1 MSSYNPQEIEKK
13 WQKHWKD
20 INAYRVENKS
30 DKPKYYVLDMFPYP
44 SGAGLH
50 VGHPLGYIASD
61 IVARYKRHKG
71 FNVLHPMGFD
81 AFGLPAEQYAIQTGQ
96 HPAVTTAENI
106 KRYKEQLDNIG
117 FGYDWEREVQT
128 CDPEYYKWTQ
138 WIFCQLFESWYD
150 KDADKARPISELVS
164 IFEKEG
170 NSTVNVHGD
179 EIPAFSAAEWNAKND
194 EEKQKTLLD
203 YRMAYL
209 ANSMVNWCPELG
221 TVLANEEV
229 KDGLSERGGYP
240 VFKVNMRQWFLRI
253 TAYSD
258 RLLDDLDTID
268 WTDALKEQQRN
279 WIGRSE
285 GASIVFEVA
294 ALADLPPNP
303 SPKERGDVPLDN
315 EQGWKTTTADKW
327 ETLKPFARE
336 NRKKPTEAEDSLWGL
351 LRDNK
356 LGVRFRRQHAIANFI
371 VDFVCLPAMLVIEV
385 DGDVHNTAENKEYDE
400 QRTYELEK
408 LGFKVVRFTNEQVE
422 KNPYSVRDEIK
433 NLLAT
438 APLST
443 EDGQVEISKKEESD
457 KGETNNVPPLNRRGA
472 GGEVETIEVFS
483 TRPDTIFGATFMVL
497 APEHELVAK
506 ITTSEQKAE
515 IEKYI
520 EYAGTRSERDRM
532 SEVKTI
538 TGCFTGAYAT
548 NPLTGNEIP
557 IWIADYVLAGYG
569 TGAVMAVPGHDSR
582 DYAFAKH
589 FGLPIIQVV
598 TDKDNTVS
606 IENESFD
613 AKDGILINS
622 DFLNRKN
629 VAEAKKAII
638 AKLEELEI
646 GKGKINYRLR
656 DAGFSRQRYWGEP
669 FPIVYR
675 NGLPYL
681 VDESELPVTLPE
693 VESYKPTGDGNS
705 PLAAL
710 EDWVKHPPT
719 GGTRETNTMPGW
731 AGSSWYFLRYMDNK
745 NQNEFAS
752 KEAVDYWGN
761 VDLYLGGSE
770 HATGHLLYVRFWTKF
785 LYDIGKIPV
794 NEPAKK
800 LINQGMIQG
809 VSSIIYYFDSNLLT
823 FIPHETK
830 EISKEIIDQTVMFL
844 KEEIPHGIYLS
855 KDFND
860 EHEKGNIGKEF
871 FYDLIS
877 QAYDKHFL
885 KKEGKTFNEILS
897 RNGFNGFKFDYDYIR
912 SKRVDV
918 SYVENDILDIERL
931 VKEKEGIVEWTSAI
945 YIPNSKGNFL
955 CNSEVEKMS
964 KSKWNVVNPD
974 IMIEKY
980 GADTLRLYE
989 MFLGPLEQSK
999 PWNTNGIEG
1008 VYRFLGKLWR
1018 LFFNANEEFEISDT
1032 EPSKEELKVLH
1043 KTIKKTTEDIEG
1055 FSFNTNV
1062 SAFMIAVNEL
1072 TQLKCN
1078 KRAILEPLLVSLSP
1092 YAPHIAEE
1100 LWKLC
1105 GHENGILD
1113 VDFPKHNEECLIE
1126 DTFTYPVSING
1137 KLRQQ
1142 MEFALDADQATI
1154 QEAVLAN
1161 ETIQKWV
1168 DGKPIKKF
1176 ILVKGKIINVVV

>member
-20 INAYRVENKS
+20 TNAYRVENKS

-179 EIPAFSAAEWNAKND
+179 ETPAFSAAEWNAKND

-294 ALADLPPNP
+294 ILADLTPNP
-303 SPKERGDVPLDN
+303 SPKERGEVPLDN

-336 NRKKPTEAEDSLWGL
+336 NRKNPTEAEDSLWGL

-356 LGVRFRRQHAIANFI
+356 LGKRFRRQHAIANFI
-371 VDFVCLPAMLVIEV
+371 VDFACLPAMLVIEV
-385 DGDVHNTAENKEYDE
+385 DGEIHNSAENKEYDE
-400 QRTYELEK
+400 GRTHELEK
-408 LGFKVVRFTNEQVE
+408 LGFKVVRFTNKQVE
-422 KNPYSVRDEIK
+422 ENPYAVRDKIK
-433 NLLAT
+433 NILAT
-438 APLST
+438 VPLST

-515 IEKYI
+515 IDKYI

-598 TDKDNTVS
+598 TNKDNTVS

-809 VSSIIYYFDSNLLT
+809 TSPFGYGAFITKNPILVSKNRIDFKMNTIEIGGKIHEDEIPYKYRLPLALVEFVGNECRFYKKNLTLR
-823 FIPHETK
+823 E
-830 EISKEIIDQTVMFL
+830 
-844 KEEIPHGIYLS
+844 EEIKGFPLI
-855 KDFND
+855 FNTNND
-860 EHEKGNIGKEF
+860 ENH
-871 FYDLIS
+871 
-877 QAYDKHFL
+877 HW
-885 KKEGKTFNEILS
+885 EIDE
-897 RNGFNGFKFDYDYIR
+897 NGEEYME
-912 SKRVDV
+912 VDV
-918 SYVENDILDIERL
+918 
-931 VKEKEGIVEWTSAI
+931 
-945 YIPNSKGNFL
+945 
-955 CNSEVEKMS
+955 EVEKMS

-974 IMIEKY
+974 EMVAKY

-1018 LFFNANEEFEISDT
+1018 LFFNANEEFEISDA
-1032 EPSKEELKVLH
+1032 EPTKEELKVLH

-1105 GHENGILD
+1105 GHGNGILD
-1113 VDFPKHNEECLIE
+1113 VDFPKHNEEYLIE

>member
-20 INAYRVENKS
+20 TDAYKVENKS

-61 IVARYKRHKG
+61 IVARYKRHSG

-96 HPAVTTAENI
+96 HPAVTTEQNI

-150 KDADKARPISELVS
+150 KDADKARPLRELIT

-179 EIPAFSAAEWNAKND
+179 ETPAFTAAEWNAKDD

-285 GASIVFEVA
+285 GASINFK
-294 ALADLPPNP
+294 L
-303 SPKERGDVPLDN
+303 
-315 EQGWKTTTADKW
+315 EQHDDK
-327 ETLKPFARE
+327 
-336 NRKKPTEAEDSLWGL
+336 
-351 LRDNK
+351 
-356 LGVRFRRQHAIANFI
+356 
-371 VDFVCLPAMLVIEV
+371 
-385 DGDVHNTAENKEYDE
+385 
-400 QRTYELEK
+400 
-408 LGFKVVRFTNEQVE
+408 
-422 KNPYSVRDEIK
+422 
-433 NLLAT
+433 
-438 APLST
+438 
-443 EDGQVEISKKEESD
+443 
-457 KGETNNVPPLNRRGA
+457 
-472 GGEVETIEVFS
+472 IEVFS

-506 ITTSEQKAE
+506 ITTDEQKAE

-589 FGLPIIQVV
+589 FGLRIIQVV
-598 TDKDNTVS
+598 TNKENTIS

-613 AKDGILINS
+613 AKDGVLINS
-622 DFLNRKN
+622 DFLNRKD
-629 VAEAKKAII
+629 VSEAKKTIV

-681 VDESELPVTLPE
+681 VDESELPVTLPK

-710 EDWVKHPPT
+710 EDWVNTPN
-719 GGTRETNTMPGW
+719 GQRETNTMPGW

-752 KEAVDYWGN
+752 KDAVDYWGN

-809 VSSIIYYFDSNLLT
+809 VSQYITTNIIPKVEELYTDTKLEEKKRRYKFTYYTN
-823 FIPHETK
+823 
-830 EISKEIIDQTVMFL
+830 
-844 KEEIPHGIYLS
+844 
-855 KDFND
+855 
-860 EHEKGNIGKEF
+860 KGE
-871 FYDLIS
+871 
-877 QAYDKHFL
+877 
-885 KKEGKTFNEILS
+885 KKEVLFHNDVNIVLFSNDLDIDPIKSDCI
-897 RNGFNGFKFDYDYIR
+897 IR
-912 SKRVDV
+912 HVP
-918 SYVENDILDIERL
+918 VELIDGIDNSILDLQKFHDWFGTIYRRGIDYFITN
-931 VKEKEGIVEWTSAI
+931 EGYYSTQKYESWYS
-945 YIPNSKGNFL
+945 YEGNELSENFSSKFFTKP
-955 CNSEVEKMS
+955 EVEKMS

-1018 LFFNANEEFEISDT
+1018 LFFNANEAFEISDA
-1032 EPSKEELKVLH
+1032 EPTQKELKVLH
-1043 KTIKKTTEDIEG
+1043 KTIKKTTEDIEQ

-1105 GHENGILD
+1105 GHEKGILD
-1113 VDFPKHNEECLIE
+1113 VDFPKHNEEYLVE
-1126 DTFTYPVSING
+1126 NTFTYPVSING

-1168 DGKPIKKF
+1168 EDKAIKKF
-1176 ILVKGKIINVVV
+1176 ILVKGRIINVVV

>member
-13 WQKHWKD
+13 WQQHWKD
-20 INAYRVENKS
+20 NNAYKVENKS

-61 IVARYKRHKG
+61 IVARYKRHNG

-106 KRYKEQLDNIG
+106 KRYKEQLNNIG

-170 NSTVNVHGD
+170 NSTVNVHGG
-179 EIPAFSAAEWNAKND
+179 ETVAFTADEWNAKDD

-285 GASIVFEVA
+285 GASINFK
-294 ALADLPPNP
+294 L
-303 SPKERGDVPLDN
+303 
-315 EQGWKTTTADKW
+315 EQ
-327 ETLKPFARE
+327 
-336 NRKKPTEAEDSLWGL
+336 
-351 LRDNK
+351 
-356 LGVRFRRQHAIANFI
+356 H
-371 VDFVCLPAMLVIEV
+371 
-385 DGDVHNTAENKEYDE
+385 DE
-400 QRTYELEK
+400 L
-408 LGFKVVRFTNEQVE
+408 
-422 KNPYSVRDEIK
+422 
-433 NLLAT
+433 
-438 APLST
+438 
-443 EDGQVEISKKEESD
+443 
-457 KGETNNVPPLNRRGA
+457 
-472 GGEVETIEVFS
+472 IEVFS

-506 ITTSEQKAE
+506 ITTEEQKVE
-515 IEKYI
+515 IDKYI

-538 TGCFTGAYAT
+538 TGCFTGAYAI
-548 NPLTGNEIP
+548 NPLNGEKIP
-557 IWIADYVLAGYG
+557 VWIADYVLAGYG

-589 FGLPIIQVV
+589 FGLNIIQVV
-598 TDKDNTVS
+598 TDKENTIS
-606 IENESFD
+606 IEEESFD
-613 AKDGILINS
+613 AKDGVLINS
-622 DFLNRKN
+622 DFLNKKD

-638 AKLEELEI
+638 AKLEELQI

-710 EDWVKHPPT
+710 EDWVNTPN
-719 GGTRETNTMPGW
+719 GQRETNTMPGW

-745 NQNEFAS
+745 SQNEFAS

-785 LYDIGKIPV
+785 LYDLGKIPV

-809 VSSIIYYFDSNLLT
+809 VSAFVNVCHVTSLTYSDDNPDAQFSDVTITYVLPIDVKLKNLVSTAMLRKQALVH
-823 FIPHETK
+823 FP
-830 EISKEIIDQTVMFL
+830 IDVV
-844 KEEIPHGIYLS
+844 
-855 KDFND
+855 
-860 EHEKGNIGKEF
+860 EHENGKPYINDKLLNNAKTKYPHLSDYRFAKYNDVKEF
-871 FYDLIS
+871 VDGGQEHLFG
-877 QAYDKHFL
+877 DKVFL
-885 KKEGKTFNEILS
+885 SE
-897 RNGFNGFKFDYDYIR
+897 
-912 SKRVDV
+912 
-918 SYVENDILDIERL
+918 
-931 VKEKEGIVEWTSAI
+931 
-945 YIPNSKGNFL
+945 
-955 CNSEVEKMS
+955 EVEKMS

-974 IMIEKY
+974 LMVEKY

-1018 LFFNANEEFEISDT
+1018 LFFNSNEEFEISDA
-1032 EPSKEELKVLH
+1032 EPTQDELKSLH
-1043 KTIKKTTEDIEG
+1043 KAIKKTTEDIEG

-1062 SAFMIAVNEL
+1062 SAFMICVNEL
-1072 TQLKCN
+1072 IQLKCN
-1078 KRAILEPLLVSLSP
+1078 KRAILEPLLICLSP

-1105 GHENGILD
+1105 GYNGGILD
-1113 VDFPKHNEECLIE
+1113 QPFPKHNEEYLVE
-1126 DTFTYPVSING
+1126 NTFNYPVSING
-1137 KLRQQ
+1137 KMRVQI
-1142 MEFALDADQATI
+1142 EFPLDAEQATI
-1154 QEAVLAN
+1154 QEGVLAN
-1161 ETIQKWV
+1161 ETVQKWV
-1168 DGKPIKKF
+1168 DGKPLKKF
-1176 ILVKGKIINVVV
+1176 ILVKGRIINVVV

>member
-1 MSSYNPQEIEKK
+1 MSNYNPQEIEKR
-13 WQKHWKD
+13 WQKHWKETD
-20 INAYRVENKS
+20 AYKVENKS

-61 IVARYKRHKG
+61 IVARYKRHNG

-150 KDADKARPISELVS
+150 KDADKARSLSELIA

-170 NSTVNVHGD
+170 NGTVNVHGD
-179 EIPAFSAAEWNAKND
+179 ETPSFTAAEWNAKDD
-194 EEKQKTLLD
+194 EGKQKTLLD

-285 GASIVFEVA
+285 GASILFEVA
-294 ALADLPPNP
+294 TLADLTPDPF
-303 SPKERGDVPLDN
+303 PKEKGDVSLNNDK
-315 EQGWKTTTADKW
+315 GWQTTTADKW

-336 NRKKPTEAEDSLWGL
+336 NRKNSTEAEDSLWGL

-356 LGVRFRRQHAIANFI
+356 MGARFRRQHAIDNFI
-371 VDFVCLPAMLVIEV
+371 VDFACLPAMLVIEV
-385 DGDVHNTAENKEYDE
+385 DGEIHNSAENKEYDE
-400 QRTYELEK
+400 GRTHELEK

-422 KNPYSVRDEIK
+422 KNPYSVREEIK
-433 NLLAT
+433 NILAT

-443 EDGQVEISKKEESD
+443 GEGQGVRSKN
-457 KGETNNVPPLNRRGA
+457 ETGRA
-472 GGEVETIEVFS
+472 KTHQIEVFS

-506 ITTSEQKAE
+506 ITTPEQKAE

-569 TGAVMAVPGHDSR
+569 TGSVMAVPGHDSR

-589 FGLPIIQVV
+589 FGLRILQVV
-598 TDKDNTVS
+598 TDKENTIS

-613 AKDGILINS
+613 AKDGVLINS
-622 DFLNRKN
+622 DFLNKKD

-681 VDESELPVTLPE
+681 VDESELPVTLPK

-710 EDWVKHPPT
+710 TDWVNTPN
-719 GGTRETNTMPGW
+719 GQRETNTMPGW

-785 LYDIGKIPV
+785 LFDIGKIPV
-794 NEPAKK
+794 SEPAKK

-809 VSSIIYYFDSNLLT
+809 TSAFVYRINGTNKFVSHNLRKEYETTSIHVDVNMVYGNELDLEQLKNWRDEFKT
-823 FIPHETK
+823 AEFILE
-830 EISKEIIDQTVMFL
+830 
-844 KEEIPHGIYLS
+844 
-855 KDFND
+855 
-860 EHEKGNIGKEF
+860 
-871 FYDLIS
+871 
-877 QAYDKHFL
+877 
-885 KKEGKTFNEILS
+885 EGK
-897 RNGFNGFKFDYDYIR
+897 YI
-912 SKRVDV
+912 V
-918 SYVENDILDIERL
+918 
-931 VKEKEGIVEWTSAI
+931 G
-945 YIPNSKGNFL
+945 
-955 CNSEVEKMS
+955 SEVEKMS
-964 KSKWNVVNPD
+964 KRWHNVVNPD
-974 IMIEKY
+974 VMVEKY

-1018 LFFNANEEFEISDT
+1018 LFFNTNETFELSDA
-1032 EPSKEELKVLH
+1032 EPTKEELKVLH
-1043 KTIKKTTEDIEG
+1043 KTIKKTTEDIEQ

-1078 KRAILEPLLVSLSP
+1078 KSAILEPLLVSLSP

-1105 GHENGILD
+1105 GHDKGILD
-1113 VDFPKHNEECLIE
+1113 VDFPKHNEEYLVE
-1126 DTFTYPVSING
+1126 STFTYPVSING

-1161 ETIQKWV
+1161 ETVQKWV
-1168 DGKPIKKF
+1168 DGKPLKKF